1 LASRA
6 SATGARILNRFIYDH
21 LTYPVRN
28 FRGRDLKSLLRNGV
42 ADGVLI
48 GAAVLLSFGVVAHIA
63 LAPRDASAPLAVVFA
78 PGTSAA
84 SATAL
89 SADAGARILRL
100 GPSGNIV
107 VVVANDEG
115 FAARAYERGA
125 LLVADAST
133 VAGCE
138 EPAK

>member
-1 LASRA
+1 
-6 SATGARILNRFIYDH
+6 
-21 LTYPVRN
+21 
-28 FRGRDLKSLLRNGV
+28 LKSLLRNGV

-63 LAPRDASAPLAVVFA
+63 LTPRDALTPLAVVFA

-84 SATAL
+84 NATAL
-89 SADAGARILRL
+89 SADAGGRILRA
-100 GPSGNIV
+100 GPSSNIV
-107 VVVANDEG
+107 VVVADDEG

>member
-1 LASRA
+1 M
-6 SATGARILNRFIYDH
+6 T
-21 LTYPVRN
+21 
-28 FRGRDLKSLLRNGV
+28 SLLRNRF

-48 GAAVLLSFGVVAHIA
+48 GAAVLLSFGIVAHI
-63 LAPRDASAPLAVVFA
+63 LVTPRDPFTPLAVVFS

-84 SATAL
+84 HATAL
-89 SADAGARILRL
+89 SADAGGRILRS

-107 VVVANDEG
+107 VVVADDEG
-115 FAARAYERGA
+115 FASRAYERGA

-138 EPAK
+138 EPVTK

>member
-1 LASRA
+1 
-6 SATGARILNRFIYDH
+6 
-21 LTYPVRN
+21 
-28 FRGRDLKSLLRNGV
+28 LKSFLRNGV

-48 GAAVLLSFGVVAHIA
+48 GAAVLLSFGIVAHIA
-63 LAPRDASAPLAVVFA
+63 VTPRDASTPLAVVFA

-84 SATAL
+84 NATAL
-89 SADAGARILRL
+89 SADAGGRILRA
-100 GPSGNIV
+100 GPSSNIV
-107 VVVANDEG
+107 VVVAEDEG

-138 EPAK
+138 DPAK